1 MARQVVWNK
10 KAIRNF
16 DEIASYLEENVSEKS
31 AAKFVRNVDDLIE
44 KLYKYPEIGRKATK
58 FKTIRQ
64 YKIDKHRRMYYRKRG
79 KRLTIVFIF
88 DERRNPDLNP
98 YQ

>member
-10 KAIRNF
+10 KAIRKF
-16 DEIASYLEENVSEKS
+16 DEIADYLEESVSERA

-44 KLYKYPEIGRKATK
+44 QLYKYPEIGRKATK

-64 YKIDKHRRMYYRKRG
+64 YKIDKYRRMYYRKQGR
-79 KRLTIVFIF
+79 KLTVVFIF